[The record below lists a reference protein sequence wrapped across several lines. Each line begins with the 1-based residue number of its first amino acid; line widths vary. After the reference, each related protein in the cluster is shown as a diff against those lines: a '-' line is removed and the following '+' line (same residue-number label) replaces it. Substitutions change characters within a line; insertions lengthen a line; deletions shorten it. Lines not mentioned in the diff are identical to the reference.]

1 MVRRSFFE
9 EGGGDIYAA
18 RTGDTTLVP
27 VATSPAT
34 EIDLTVS
41 PDGRWIAYASD
52 ESGVSEVYVRP
63 FPDAASAR
71 WQVSPAG
78 GSDPVWSHSGRE
90 IFYRTGRNELVTVG
104 VQPGANFSVGLP
116 KVLFSTAPYAPLA
129 PEQSYDVSPD
139 DRRFLM
145 IRETAP
151 TERNELVF
159 TENWIEE
166 MKARARK

>member
-1 MVRRSFFE
+1 MS
-9 EGGGDIYAA
+9 
-18 RTGDTTLVP
+18 
-27 VATSPAT
+27 
-34 EIDLTVS
+34 EI
-41 PDGRWIAYASD
+41 
-52 ESGVSEVYVRP
+52 YVRP

-78 GSDPVWSHSGRE
+78 GTDPVWSHSGRE
-90 IFYRTGRNELVTVG
+90 IFYKSGRNDLVTVP
-104 VQPGANFSVGLP
+104 VAPGASFSVGQP
-116 KVLFSTAPYAPLA
+116 KVLFSAAPYAQLA
-129 PEQSYDVSPD
+129 PVQSYDVSPD

-159 TENWIEE
+159 TENWTQE